1 MTQGNRIV
9 VILGSIREGRI
20 NDRVAAWVAGQL
32 TTHGFA
38 PEFLDPADPDLLT
51 VQIGDQA
58 AVERLRQRMSGADGF
73 VIVTPEYNHAE
84 PGTLKTLIDS
94 VTAEWWARPVGLVGY
109 GGISGG
115 LRAIEA
121 LRVIL
126 AELHTVTIRDTLSF
140 ASPWRRFDEAGRITD
155 PDDAAAAEAAMAVF
169 AHRLRWWADAL
180 ADARVARPYDRP
192 TPDDDP
198 DPLSLGVTGV

>member
-1 MTQGNRIV
+1 MASLDRNGKEDGMTEGNRIV

-32 TTHGFA
+32 RLHGFA
-38 PEFLDPADPDLLT
+38 PEILDPADPVLLPL
-51 VQIGDQA
+51 QIGDQA
-58 AVERLRQRMSGADGF
+58 AIARLRERMHGADGF

-84 PGTLKTLIDS
+84 PGHLKTLIDS
-94 VTAEWWARPVGLVGY
+94 VTSEWWARPVGLIGY

-121 LRVIL
+121 LRIIL

-140 ASPWRRFDEAGRITD
+140 ASPWRRFDEEGRITD
-155 PDDAAAAEAAMAVF
+155 PDDRAAAEAAMAVF

-180 ADARVARPYDRP
+180 ADARGARPYDRE
-192 TPDDDP
+192 D
-198 DPLSLGVTGV
+198 G

>member
-20 NDRVAAWVAGQL
+20 NDRVAAWVSAQL
-32 TTHGFA
+32 SDHGFA
-38 PEFLDPADPDLLT
+38 PEILDPADPEILP
-51 VQIGDQA
+51 VQIGDKQA
-58 AVERLRQRMSGADGF
+58 IKRLQERMKGADGF

-84 PGTLKTLIDS
+84 PGHLKTLIDS
-94 VTAEWWARPVGLVGY
+94 VTAEWWARPVGLIGY

-140 ASPWRRFDEAGRITD
+140 ASPWRRFDELGRILD
-155 PDDAAAAEAAMAVF
+155 ADDRAAAEAAMAVF
-169 AHRLRWWADAL
+169 AHRLRWWTDSL
-180 ADARVARPYDRP
+180 ADARIARPYDRP
-192 TPDDDP
+192 EAGDFE
-198 DPLSLGVTGV
+198 V